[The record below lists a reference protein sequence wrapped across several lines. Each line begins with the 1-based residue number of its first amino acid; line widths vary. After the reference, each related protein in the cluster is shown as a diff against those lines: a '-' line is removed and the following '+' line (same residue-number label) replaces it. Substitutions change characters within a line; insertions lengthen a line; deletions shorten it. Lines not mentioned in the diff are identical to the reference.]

1 MTGSKEYCPKARTY
15 FDILNKIVNEGGRA
29 GPTSILYGANLSH
42 DRLTKHLAQLISLGL
57 VVEGKEGDRV
67 FYSLTEKSMAFIQVS
82 PDAGFR

>member
-1 MTGSKEYCPKARTY
+1 MTGSKEYYSKARTY
-15 FDILNKIVNEGGRA
+15 LDILNKIVNEGGRA
-29 GPTSILYGANLSH
+29 GPTRILYGANLSH

-67 FYSLTEKSMAFIQVS
+67 FYSLTEKSMAFKVS